1 MMRVFGIFAVSTV
14 LFFFAACDKKETAA
28 TDDLTT
34 DETVDDDDGTDQTLL
49 EGDEGE
55 SDQSDT
61 SDISDNMVDEDSAL
75 SDDLLADDQPGPT
88 DETDGSDQSDDISPD
103 EDLAGLVLPAET
115 TCQPSAAPCDAAPV
129 ETNIYASYRKDFYYP
144 NYQEGDVINPIPA
157 PTSGGRFQITGI
169 AGKGGTVTAVKL
181 NGVNVAD
188 LLTQTKLDWYHVY
201 PLTLTEG
208 EAFWVNFH
216 SREASWD
223 SASNGQL
230 TVETGEGTAFS
241 GPFNYAVNQV
251 PLKYVAFADD
261 YQTLIIHIEN
271 RTQNPVTL
279 TKLLYNGRDVTA
291 AACMAGDILQPNVNM
306 LITVPLC
313 EAVSPGDP
321 WTVTALVNGIGPSTA
336 GGRVIRDFYPIETW
350 QSDDE
355 CPYYP
360 GYNEAWYTDHRAHGF
375 DTFFMR
381 PTSAGECSSNF
392 PGGTGDIYELLGPIF
407 EQYGLQAVLTF
418 EANNQF
424 LDYTDVS
431 NIAVAFHADECDDNL
446 LDNGYPKPETRAQY
460 ARRTWET
467 WPDLPTY
474 IGGSR
479 GRYNGAFAGATDIQG
494 FDYYVAACAPHITV
508 AGTHPPLRGAF
519 DQLLLV
525 HENHMPHTTW
535 AYTQGLHNG
544 SWNATIPGIGTK
556 VYRQPTPAE
565 FRIQALSVLMV
576 GSKGIMYFQTDKE
589 MVDMFPATWEEIGKT
604 NREIHG
610 LKPYLR
616 EGDIHA
622 IIQQEGQFIA
632 SVIRSREM
640 MALVLFSTH
649 VTNTPTEQQCL
660 TAQNVHWAW
669 GDTTLV
675 TVPVA
680 VPPEFPVAEVWELRD
695 GQFLPANYSVNGR
708 TVTFPDIA
716 LNEQNVGRIFVLIS
730 DPAIK
735 DDMLGRMEY

>member
-1 MMRVFGIFAVSTV
+1 MTRRLIIAAWLAI
-14 LFFFAACDKKETAA
+14 LFLVAACDKKETVA
-28 TDDLTT
+28 TDDLTA
-34 DETVDDDDGTDQTLL
+34 DETVDADIDGEKDINDIKDERDDGNETADDVLA
-49 EGDEGE
+49 EGDIATDED
-55 SDQSDT
+55 SVLSDDILSDDPTDQSDQG
-61 SDISDNMVDEDSAL
+61 E
-75 SDDLLADDQPGPT
+75 
-88 DETDGSDQSDDISPD
+88 DDILPD
-103 EDLAGLVLPAET
+103 DACVDCILPAET
-115 TCQPSAAPCDAAPV
+115 NCQPSAAPCDAAPID
-129 ETNIYASYRKDFYYP
+129 TNLYASYRKDFYYA
-144 NYQEGDVINPIPA
+144 NYQEGDVLSPIPA
-157 PTSGGRFQITGI
+157 PENGGRFQITGI
-169 AGKGGTVTAVKL
+169 AGKGGKVTAVKI
-181 NGVNVAD
+181 NGTNVAD
-188 LLTQTKLDWYHVY
+188 LLTQTKMDWYHVY

-208 EAFWVNFH
+208 DAFWVNFH

-223 SASNGQL
+223 GASSGQL
-230 TVETGEGTAFS
+230 TVETELGTAFN
-241 GPFNYAVNQV
+241 GAFAYAVNQV
-251 PLKYVAFADD
+251 PLKFVTFSDD
-261 YQTLIIHIEN
+261 YQTLVIHIEN

-291 AACMAGDILQPNVNM
+291 AACMASDILQPNVNM
-306 LITVPLC
+306 LITLPLC
-313 EAVSPGDP
+313 EAAKPGDP
-321 WTVTALVNGIGPSTA
+321 WTVTALLNGIGPSTA
-336 GGRVIRDFYPIETW
+336 GGRVIRDFYPVETW

-360 GYNEAWYTDHRAHGF
+360 GYNEAWYNDHRAHGF

-381 PTSAGECSSNF
+381 PSSAGECSSNF
-392 PGGTGDIYELLGPIF
+392 PGGTGDIFELLGPLF

-418 EANNQF
+418 EADDQF
-424 LDYTDVS
+424 LNYTDVS
-431 NIAVAFHADECDDNL
+431 NIAVAFHADECDNEL
-446 LDNGYPKPETRAQY
+446 LTNGYPKPQDRANL
-460 ARRTWET
+460 AKRTWET

-479 GRYNGAFAGATDIQG
+479 GRYNGAYAGATDIQG

-544 SWNATIPGIGTK
+544 SWNATIPVIGTK

-622 IIQQEGQFIA
+622 VVQQDGQFIA
-632 SVIRSREM
+632 SIIRSRQI
-640 MALVLFSTH
+640 MAVVLFSL
-649 VTNTPTEQQCL
+649 NTTTVPTEQQCL
-660 TAQNVHWAW
+660 SAQNVHWGW
-669 GDTTLV
+669 GPHTV

-680 VPPEFPVAEVWELRD
+680 VPPEFPVAEVWELRN
-695 GQFLPANYSVNGR
+695 GQFLPANFTVSGR

-716 LNEQNVGRIFVLIS
+716 LSEQNVGRIFLLIS
-730 DPAIK
+730 DPALK
-735 DDMLGRMEY
+735 DEMTSRMNY